1 MVDVAII
8 GAGPAGCAAAIEVA
22 RAGRSVA
29 IIESK
34 TFPRTKVCGEYISP
48 SATQELEALLG
59 PDELRILGA
68 STVDRLTLAGGDR
81 AWSWVAPPAWVLS
94 RAGLDAALLSQ
105 AKQAG
110 GSVLSPETVRSV
122 DYENESV
129 GVLLNSGE
137 RVRAGVVVHADGS
150 GRHDPSGATPRD
162 RRVVGLKCHLRT
174 PSPVAGL
181 VMRPGRGAYAG
192 LVGIE
197 SGDATCA
204 VVARTSQVKKLGG
217 NHDRLLGTIWP
228 GYNPSWRVSDWHAC
242 PVPRS
247 RWIASG
253 HPRSIRVG
261 NAAAAVDPAGG
272 EGIGNALWSGRLAG
286 AQLAAWLGDG
296 SQPGNLAAL
305 HREMGRAYT
314 RRLRLRLPACRLL
327 AIALMRPALARAL
340 AGIGS
345 VPVARS
351 LTVEPWLA
359 MTGKPM
365 RG

>member
-1 MVDVAII
+1 MVDVAVI
-8 GAGPAGCAAAIEVA
+8 GAGPAGCAAAIELA
-22 RAGRSVA
+22 RAGASVT

-34 TFPRTKVCGEYISP
+34 AFPRTKVCGEYISP
-48 SATQELEALLG
+48 SATNELEALLG
-59 PDELRILGA
+59 PDELKLLGA
-68 STVDRLTLAGGDR
+68 RTVDRLTLAVGER
-81 AWSWVAPPAWVLS
+81 AWSWGAPPAWVLS

-105 AKQAG
+105 AHQAG
-110 GSVLSPETVRSV
+110 VSVLSPETVRGV
-122 DYENESV
+122 EYENESV
-129 GVLLNSGE
+129 GVVLTSGD

-150 GRHDPSGATPRD
+150 GRQDPSGPTPRD
-162 RRVVGLKCHLRT
+162 SRVVGLKCHLRT

-197 SGDATCA
+197 GGDATCA
-204 VVARTSQVKKLGG
+204 LVARTSLVKKLGG
-217 NHDRLLGTIWP
+217 DHDRLLGAIWP
-228 GYNPSWRVSDWHAC
+228 GYNPSWRVSDWQAC

-272 EGIGNALWSGRLAG
+272 EGIGSALWSGRLAG
-286 AQLAAWLGDG
+286 TLLDGWLRDG
-296 SQPGNLAAL
+296 GKPDELPAL
-305 HREMGRAYT
+305 HRAMGRAYA

-340 AGIGS
+340 AEIGS